1 MKEKKFKDIIPVIK
15 ISLNIYEKLIT
26 NTAKQFGLNFG
37 EAQVLLFFYDNDNL
51 INAKDVA
58 YKDKVSKSFVSK
70 TIKNLVEKN
79 YIKIIVDENDK
90 RYQKI
95 ELNNNKINV
104 IDKLNKTREDYKN
117 YLVSDLS
124 NKELDIFLKVLD
136 KIENNIILYESRYTI
151 W

>member
-151 W
+151 